1 MNDHLPIKPKET
13 VEFTVPALLNTR
25 PELSRPELRLKMSAV
40 KDGECRI
47 VDAMVPNMA
56 MYAELETVYTSA
68 ENEARTL
75 MTQVSFE
82 ITKSK
87 KVFNLIKSEL
97 TLDEWKDYRKENG
110 LNDTAANREAFFYTN
125 EQYIS
130 AQDRIDMLEAVEQ
143 YFTHKVK
150 IFQEVK
156 RHMRKEIDIRLR
168 GGASNKYLT

>member
-1 MNDHLPIKPKET
+1 M
-13 VEFTVPALLNTR
+13 AL
-25 PELSRPELRLKMSAV
+25 
-40 KDGECRI
+40 
-47 VDAMVPNMA
+47 
-56 MYAELETVYTSA
+56 YADLEVTFTSA

-75 MTQVSFE
+75 MTQISFE

-110 LNDTAANREAFFYTN
+110 LSDTAANREAYFYTN
-125 EQYIS
+125 DRYVA
-130 AQDRIDMLEAVEQ
+130 AQDRLDMLEAFEQ

-168 GGASNKYLT
+168 GAATNKYL